1 MIAQCNECNHLYK
14 NKRTMKEHQ
23 RQTGHKQNNIEGNI
37 AKLSD
42 VARMQVEMSEKP
54 RLIVKSEGLLKTKD
68 AKFSSH
74 DQLKQ
79 AFANA
84 IADVSMLRPIVAKH
98 LASLGEDSSFETTSD
113 IFKPAIN
120 YLLDMSHK
128 FGINWQQPKK

>member
-1 MIAQCNECNHLYK
+1 
-14 NKRTMKEHQ
+14 MKEHQ
-23 RQTGHKQNNIEGNI
+23 RQTRHKQNNIEGNI

-42 VARMQVEMSEKP
+42 VAKMQVEMSEKA
-54 RLIVKSEGLLKTKD
+54 RLIVKSEGSLKTKD
-68 AKFSSH
+68 AEFTSSH

-128 FGINWQQPKK
+128 FGINWQQSKK